1 MTLLG
6 QYTADDMRYAG
17 LGEIRGEELRRMVW
31 CQVSIPRRDK
41 EWWKVG
47 GSVQW
52 HGIRDGAH
60 ALCKVEDRGMTE
72 EGVGVCSGGVEWMV

>member
-1 MTLLG
+1 M
-6 QYTADDMRYAG
+6 
-17 LGEIRGEELRRMVW
+17 
-31 CQVSIPRRDK
+31 
-41 EWWKVG
+41 
-47 GSVQW
+47 QW